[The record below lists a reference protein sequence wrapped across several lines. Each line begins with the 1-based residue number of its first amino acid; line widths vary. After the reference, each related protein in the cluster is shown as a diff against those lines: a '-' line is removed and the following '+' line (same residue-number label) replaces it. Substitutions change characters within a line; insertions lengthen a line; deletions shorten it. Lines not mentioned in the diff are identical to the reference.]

1 MWTPAVVQEV
11 LQELELVRAH
21 ALRLHGAAEPLGVN
35 CVTWTLET
43 FQPGSLTLQDVVAG
57 VVVRA
62 CALGAQRGLPA
73 PVAVREVAAAAED
86 AWEVLMSATACFFSW
101 HPGAA
106 GADQRIPHHLACRIR
121 MFGSLC
127 ATLCL
132 SLGTFVFP

>member
-1 MWTPAVVQEV
+1 MRTPAGVREV
-11 LQELELVRAH
+11 LQGLELVRVH
-21 ALRLHGAAEPLGVN
+21 ALRLYGTAEPLGVN

-43 FQPGSLTLQDVVAG
+43 FQPGSVTLQDVVAG

-73 PVAVREVAAAAED
+73 PVAVSEVAAAAGD

-106 GADQRIPHHLACRIR
+106 GANQEHSTPLSRQY
-121 MFGSLC
+121 LC
-127 ATLCL
+127 
-132 SLGTFVFP
+132 V